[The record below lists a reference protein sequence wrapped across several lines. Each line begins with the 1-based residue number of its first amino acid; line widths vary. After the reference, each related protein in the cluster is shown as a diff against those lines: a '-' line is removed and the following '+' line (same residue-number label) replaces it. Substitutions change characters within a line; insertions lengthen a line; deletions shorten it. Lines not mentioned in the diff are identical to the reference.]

1 MAVKGEVS
9 EKMRGKMDVIST
21 GSDARLFKRTF
32 RMHLVALD
40 IKIHDPNISAGW
52 NQTELKFSALL
63 KFGVDQI

>member
-1 MAVKGEVS
+1 M
-9 EKMRGKMDVIST
+9 
-21 GSDARLFKRTF
+21 RLFKTTF
-32 RMHLVALD
+32 RLHLVALD